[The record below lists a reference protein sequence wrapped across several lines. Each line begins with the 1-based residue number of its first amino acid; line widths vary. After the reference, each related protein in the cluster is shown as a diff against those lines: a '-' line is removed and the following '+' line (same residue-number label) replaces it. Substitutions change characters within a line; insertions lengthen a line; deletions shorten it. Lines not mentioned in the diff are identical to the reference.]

1 MVVTGADRDTL
12 NVDVDGDTLES
23 IAIIGMACR
32 FPGADSPEQ
41 FWKNLH
47 DGIESIYFFSDQE
60 HNHLGKNQTWVNNP
74 NYVKAD
80 PCLNDTEWFDAS
92 FFSLNARQAEL
103 TSPEHRIF
111 LECAWEALEHG
122 GYAAQHYDGTV
133 GVYAGSNISHYLK
146 FTGQD
151 DLMQPTMSGVE
162 ASFGN
167 DLNYM
172 STLVSYHLNLKGPSM
187 MVQTACSTA
196 LVAIH
201 MAGQS
206 LLNGECDMALAGTV
220 NLRGPQRTGYFYQE
234 GGIFSPDGH
243 CRAFDA
249 KAQGTVP
256 GSGAGIVLLKRLSDA
271 IEDGDHI
278 HAVIKGS
285 AINND
290 GATKVGYSAP
300 SVDGQAVV
308 IADALAIAEV
318 EPKTVTYIEAHGTGT
333 VLGDPIEV
341 AALTDV
347 FRTSTDRK
355 EFCAIGSVKSNVGH
369 LGVAAGMPGLMKVA
383 LALENKVIPPSLHFE
398 QPNPKIDFANSP
410 FYVNNKLSEWHANG
424 TPRRAGVSSL
434 GVGGTNAHLVLEEAP
449 SQQPSGSSRACQ
461 LIAISAKTRSAL
473 DTLTAN
479 LADYLSQG
487 SDIKLADVAYT
498 LNIGRKAFNHRRVL
512 ICQQLDQAHQQ
523 LRSLDPEHV
532 LTQHQTPRKRPII
545 FMFSG
550 QGAQYINMA
559 HELYETESIFREQI
573 DVCATY
579 LHPLLGLD
587 LRHILYPDTKDV
599 ESAAQK
605 LTQTAI
611 AQPALFVIE
620 YALAKLWEAWGICPA
635 AMIGHSIGEYVAAT
649 LAGVFS
655 LESALTIVAKRGQLM
670 QALSPGQMLAISLPE
685 DDVIPFLGEDLAL
698 AVVNGPSACVVSGT
712 TEAISA
718 LQEQLTSQGVNCRCL
733 HTSHGFHSPMM
744 DPILDSFKAQVQKFK
759 LQPPA
764 IPYISN
770 VTGNWITAEAAV
782 DPNYWASHLRQTV
795 RFSDGLEVLLQES
808 AHVFLEVG
816 PGRTLST
823 LLRQHPAK
831 QSEQVILTSLHHP
844 KETQSDVGFILKTL
858 GRFWLAGIEIDWKG
872 FYTQEERH
880 RLPLPTYPFERQR
893 YWLGATNNSSS
904 PVVSDI
910 DLSAASLWQS
920 LLKAGEQEAKVG
932 GEILDE
938 STYSKNIV
946 WVDRLCLAYIN
957 STLRQLGLF
966 TLLEGAHS
974 LDDLCDHCR
983 ILPRY
988 RQLVRSWLKA
998 LVRVGQLQQQG
1009 NSFNQLESSKT
1020 EDNSGNETIEELL
1033 RTAKACWIDTPQ
1045 MVDFVQLCG
1054 ENLARILV
1062 GDQEPLE
1069 LFNRL
1074 IYQNQNKKATQKSP
1088 WEDYYRNIMRS
1099 ILEKLTQ
1106 SLPSDKPLKILE
1118 IGAGTGIATS
1128 VLLPVLPHERTDYT
1142 FTDIGGSFLTQAQQK
1157 FADYP
1162 FVQYQ
1167 LLDIEQS
1174 PKNQGFP
1181 LHEFDIVI
1189 AANVL
1194 HATQNMSETLEN
1206 VRSLVAP
1213 DGFLLMWEITQ
1224 PQLNFE
1230 VTWGLLMKPFKNQD
1244 SDRTLGNPF
1253 LSSQE
1258 WQQALKDNAFTD
1270 VAVFPEDS
1278 AFGHSI
1284 VLAQATTTA
1293 APSLPS
1299 TPATASDKLDSSPF
1313 SKKNLE
1319 QKPDVADWFYL
1330 PQWKRSLPPFSLPS
1344 LHTNH
1349 ADCWLIFINEAV
1361 GASIAE
1367 QLQQQQQNII
1377 TVQISETFGHQ
1388 QKSLSDGS
1396 VRHSYTLNPEQKS
1409 DYSQLFESLQEKGI
1423 VPNHIVHGWTIT
1435 SLSQTH
1441 SNRDQFDQVQS
1452 LGFYSLL
1459 FLMQTLGQQNW
1470 SQELQL
1476 TVLSNNMQSVTEEES
1491 VHYPE
1496 KTTILG
1502 LLKVI
1507 PQEYDYIRCRSI
1519 DITPNAT
1526 DSWQSKKLI
1535 HHLCTEI
1542 LAPPT
1547 ELMVAYRGL
1556 QRWVHT
1562 VEPITLGERPTEE
1575 LPLKQSG
1582 VYLIIGGLGSLGL
1595 VLADYLA
1602 RTAQAKLVLTGR
1614 SSFPAREQW
1623 PSWLESHDEYDNI
1636 SCRIRKI
1643 QELESL
1649 GAEVLVLQAD
1659 VSSFAQMR
1667 SALGQAEQKWGE
1679 INGVIHAAAL
1689 GAAQLFKP
1697 IQDITP
1703 TDCKLQF
1710 QGKVDGVFVLKELLQ
1725 DKSLDFCLFVSS
1737 LASLFGG
1744 LGHATYAA
1752 ANLFMD
1758 AFVHHHNQEFPTPWL
1773 TVNWDGRKPV
1783 SPEGKA
1789 IPLVETSSEQT
1800 ILPEEDTEI
1809 FRRTLAW
1816 SQLNQI
1822 IVSTREL
1829 QPRVD
1834 YWTRWDLL
1842 RDEAKLK
1849 GNSDKSHHT
1858 RPELENAYVAPR
1870 NATEKILSDIW
1881 EEIIGI
1887 NLVGIHD
1894 NFFELG
1900 GDSLISIQVMARIR
1914 EAFQA
1919 DLPSSILFEA
1929 PTVAGIASHIDNIQM
1944 AKQLQT
1950 VTTNQAVDSREEVD
1964 L

>member
-1 MVVTGADRDTL
+1 MVGTSADREA
-12 NVDVDGDTLES
+12 LET
-23 IAIIGMACR
+23 IAIIGMSCR
-32 FPGADSPEQ
+32 FPGADSPKQ
-41 FWKNLH
+41 FWQNLS

-60 HNHLGKNQTWVNNP
+60 HNHLGKNQAWVNEP

-80 PCLNDTEWFDAS
+80 PCLEDVEWFDAS
-92 FFSLNARQAEL
+92 FFNLNARQAEL

-122 GYAAQHYDGTV
+122 GYTTQHYDGSV

-146 FTGQD
+146 FTGQEG
-151 DLMQPTMSGVE
+151 LLQPTMSGVE

-187 MVQTACSTA
+187 MVQTACSSA

-206 LLNGECDMALAGTV
+206 LLNGECDMALAGAI
-220 NLRGPQRTGYFYQE
+220 NLRGPQKTGYFYQE
-234 GGIFSPDGH
+234 GGILSPDGH

-256 GSGAGIVLLKRLSDA
+256 GSGAGVVLLKRFSDA
-271 IEDGDHI
+271 LEDGDHI
-278 HAVIKGS
+278 HAVIRGS

-290 GATKVGYSAP
+290 GASKVGYSAP

-308 IADALAIAEV
+308 IADALAIAEID
-318 EPKTVTYIEAHGTGT
+318 PKTVTYIEAHGTGT

-347 FRTSTDRK
+347 FRVSTDQK
-355 EFCAIGSVKSNVGH
+355 GFCAIGSVKSNVGH
-369 LGVAAGMPGLMKVA
+369 LGVAAGMPGLIKVA
-383 LALENKVIPPSLHFE
+383 LALENQTIPPSLNFE

-410 FYVNNKLSEWHANG
+410 FYVNHTLSEWHANG

-434 GVGGTNAHLVLEEAP
+434 GVGGTNAHIVLEEAP
-449 SQQPSGSSRACQ
+449 SRQPSGSSRPWQ
-461 LIAISAKTRSAL
+461 LMVISAKTQSAL
-473 DTLTAN
+473 DKSTAN
-479 LADYLSQG
+479 LANYLSQHP
-487 SDIKLADVAYT
+487 DVNLADVAYT
-498 LNIGRKAFNHRRVL
+498 LSIGRQAFEHRRIL
-512 ICQQLDQAHQQ
+512 ICQHLDQAQKQ
-523 LRSLDPEHV
+523 FESLDPEYD
-532 LTQHQTPRKRPII
+532 LTQHQTPHKRPII

-559 HELYETESIFREQI
+559 RELYQQESIFQEHV
-573 DVCATY
+573 DTCATY
-579 LHPLLGLD
+579 LYPLLGLD
-587 LRHILYPDTKDV
+587 LRHILYPDLEHAET
-599 ESAAQK
+599 AAQK
-605 LTQTAI
+605 ITQTAI

-620 YALAKLWEAWGICPA
+620 YALAKLWMAWGIRPA

-655 LESALTIVAKRGQLM
+655 LEAALAIVAKRGQLM
-670 QALSPGQMLAISLPE
+670 QELSPGQMLAIPLPE
-685 DDVIPFLGEDLAL
+685 NDVIPLLGEDLAL
-698 AVVNGPSACVVSGT
+698 AVVNGPSTCVVSGK

-718 LQEQLTSQGVNCRCL
+718 LQAQLTSQGVNCRPL

-744 DPILDSFKAQVQKFK
+744 DPILDSFKEQVQKFK
-759 LQPPA
+759 LQSPT
-764 IPYISN
+764 ISYISN
-770 VTGNWITAEAAV
+770 VTGDWITDEAAT

-795 RFSDGLEVLLQES
+795 RFSDGLDVILQES

-823 LLRQHPAK
+823 LLKQHSAK
-831 QSEQVILTSLHHP
+831 RSEQVVLTSLHHP
-844 KETQSDVGFILKTL
+844 KETQSDIGFILNAV
-858 GRFWLAGIEIDWKG
+858 GRLWLAGIQIDWHG
-872 FYTQEERH
+872 FYAHEHRH

-893 YWLGATNNSSS
+893 YWLGATDTSSS
-904 PVVSDI
+904 PSNP
-910 DLSAASLWQS
+910 DLSTHSLWQS
-920 LLKAGEQEAKVG
+920 LLKAGEKQAKIG
-932 GEILDE
+932 GAALDE
-938 STYSKNIV
+938 ATYSKNIV
-946 WVDRLCLAYIN
+946 WIDRLCLAYIN
-957 STLRQLGLF
+957 STLRQLGTF
-966 TLLEGAHS
+966 DRLETEHN
-974 LDDLCDHCR
+974 LEDLCKHCQ

-988 RQLVRSWLKA
+988 HQLVKSWLKA
-998 LVRVGQLQQQG
+998 LVRVGQLQQEGSSFKQSPSSPDDN
-1009 NSFNQLESSKT
+1009 NSTDGAIETLLKT
-1020 EDNSGNETIEELL
+1020 AQE
-1033 RTAKACWIDTPQ
+1033 CWIETPQ
-1045 MVDFVQLCG
+1045 MVDFVQLFG
-1054 ENLARILV
+1054 ENLVHILV

-1074 IYQNQNKKATQKSP
+1074 IYHNQDVKATQKSP

-1106 SLPSDKPLKILE
+1106 ALPSDTTLKILE

-1128 VLLPVLPHERTDYT
+1128 VLLPVLPHERTQYT
-1142 FTDIGGSFLTQAQQK
+1142 FTDIGGAFLTQAQQK

-1162 FVQYQ
+1162 FIQYQ

-1174 PKNQGFP
+1174 PKTQGFP

-1194 HATQNMSETLEN
+1194 HATQNIGETLGN

-1213 DGFLLMWEITQ
+1213 GGFLLLWEITQ

-1230 VTWGLLMKPFKNQD
+1230 VTWGLLMKPFKDQK

-1258 WQQALKDNAFTD
+1258 WQQALKNNAFTD
-1270 VAVFPEDS
+1270 VAVFPKDS

-1284 VLAQATTTA
+1284 ILAKATKTT

-1299 TPATASDKLDSSPF
+1299 ALATDNNQLGSQSP
-1313 SKKNLE
+1313 KQNLE

-1330 PQWKRSLPPFSLPS
+1330 PQWKRSLPPFSLQS
-1344 LHTNH
+1344 TSYTDHS
-1349 ADCWLIFINEAV
+1349 DCWLVFINEAV
-1361 GASIAE
+1361 GMSIAE
-1367 QLQQQQQNII
+1367 QLQQQKQTVI
-1377 TVQISETFGHQ
+1377 TVQISEIFGHQ
-1388 QKSLSDGS
+1388 QKALSDGS

-1435 SLSQTH
+1435 SLSQPH
-1441 SNRDQFDQVQS
+1441 SSPDQFDQIQS
-1452 LGFYSLL
+1452 QGFYSLL
-1459 FLMQTLGQQNW
+1459 FLVQTLGKQNW

-1491 VHYPE
+1491 IYYPE

-1519 DITPNAT
+1519 DISLTTTSN
-1526 DSWQSKKLI
+1526 WQSKKLI
-1535 HHLCTEI
+1535 HQLCAEI
-1542 LAPPT
+1542 LAPPA
-1547 ELMVAYRGL
+1547 ELIVAYRGL
-1556 QRWVHT
+1556 QRWVQT
-1562 VEPITLGERPTEE
+1562 VEPITLKARPTEE

-1582 VYLIIGGLGSLGL
+1582 VYLIVGGLGSLGL
-1595 VLADYLA
+1595 ILAEYLA
-1602 RTAQAKLVLTGR
+1602 RTVQAKLILTGR
-1614 SSFPAREQW
+1614 SSFPNREQW
-1623 PSWLESHDEYDNI
+1623 SAWLSSHEESDKI
-1636 SCRIRKI
+1636 SCQIRKI
-1643 QELESL
+1643 QEFESL
-1649 GAEVLVLQAD
+1649 GAEILILQAD
-1659 VSSFAQMR
+1659 ISNFEQMQA
-1667 SALGQAEQKWGE
+1667 ALSQTEQKFGAL
-1679 INGVIHAAAL
+1679 NGVIHAVVL

-1703 TDCKLQF
+1703 ADCKLQF
-1710 QGKVDGVFVLKELLQ
+1710 QGKIDGLFILQELLGS
-1725 DKSLDFCLFVSS
+1725 KSLDFCLLISS

-1744 LGHATYAA
+1744 LGHAAYAA

-1758 AFVHHHNQEFPTPWL
+1758 AFAHQHNQAFPTPWL
-1773 TVNWDGRKPV
+1773 SVNWDGRKPV
-1783 SPEGKA
+1783 LPESKA

-1800 ILPEEDTEI
+1800 ILPEEDIKI
-1809 FRRTLAW
+1809 FQHVLAW

-1834 YWTRWDLL
+1834 YWTRWESL
-1842 RDEAKLK
+1842 REEANLIK
-1849 GNSDKSHHT
+1849 GNNDQSHHA
-1858 RPELENAYVAPR
+1858 RPELENAYVPPR
-1870 NATEKILSDIW
+1870 HATEKMLADIW
-1881 EEIIGI
+1881 QTIIGI
-1887 NLVGIHD
+1887 DLVGIHD
-1894 NFFELG
+1894 NYFELG
-1900 GDSLISIQVMARIR
+1900 GDSLISIQVMAQIR
-1914 EAFQA
+1914 ETFQV
-1919 DLPSSILFEA
+1919 DLPSSSLFES
-1929 PTVAGIASHIDNIQM
+1929 PTVAGMANHINNIQT
-1944 AKQLQT
+1944 AKQLQSE
-1950 VTTNQAVDSREEVD
+1950 TTDQAADDREEID